1 MREVENM
8 KVVHCDICGKEIKK
22 PSEVEI
28 WNKDVFTDMDDNPI
42 EDVCEECFKMIY
54 CCVNILQLPFHAIF
68 NPHSVI
74 AIAVLYFVSLHS
86 TILKSK
92 KCSNISLNSFG
103 FLVMHQ
109 APSVQT
115 KPPCKP
121 PSFALSMIFS
131 FVV

>member
-54 CCVNILQLPFHAIF
+54 CCVNMMKETKWKPDFHEVLESGSIM
-68 NPHSVI
+68 SRDI
-74 AIAVLYFVSLHS
+74 AGYKLSDLEDK
-86 TILKSK
+86 TELK
-92 KCSNISLNSFG
+92 LF
-103 FLVMHQ
+103 
-109 APSVQT
+109 
-115 KPPCKP
+115 
-121 PSFALSMIFS
+121 
-131 FVV
+131 